1 MRFLTLLIVLIAGF
15 AGAPVASA
23 ESSTTSPNA
32 LAGLYPPAASVH
44 PEAGVAP
51 PRLSGDMWI
60 LAEGT
65 HFLYDDFVQVGGSRL
80 VFQRDGNLVLYD
92 ELGRAVW
99 ASGTD
104 HRGQE
109 GIFQHDGNLVVY
121 VSRGRPF
128 ASRTCCHPD
137 LELAVHSAHHLRIYN
152 LTTGFG
158 LWAT

>member
-1 MRFLTLLIVLIAGF
+1 MRFLTLLIVLIAGL

-23 ESSTTSPNA
+23 TMSAHS

-44 PEAGVAP
+44 PEPGVAP

-80 VFQRDGNLVLYD
+80 IFQRDGNLVLYD
-92 ELGRAVW
+92 ELNRAVW

-137 LELAVHSAHHLRIYN
+137 LELAVHSAHHLSIYST
-152 LTTGFG
+152 TTGFA
-158 LWAT
+158 LWNT